1 LPRRRLRRPGALASL
16 LRALVPAVAGAV
28 LSTGPAAGQGDTDPL
43 ALKPARAGATAA
55 EQEWSFSLSVSGYVV
70 PGDRNY
76 AQPTFTADRGWLHLE
91 ARYNYED
98 LDTGSAWVGY
108 NLNLGDVLARY
119 NMSLGETVG
128 LQVTPM
134 VGGVFGRTTGIAPGY
149 RATLSWWRL
158 DLYSEGEYVFDTG
171 DASGDFFYTWSEL
184 GISPVAWLRA
194 GVAVQR
200 TQAYRTDVDVQWGL
214 FAGTS
219 YRMLSFAAY
228 VFNLGRGS
236 PTIVLSSGIR
246 F

>member
-1 LPRRRLRRPGALASL
+1 LPRRGPRRLGVLARL
-16 LRALVPAVAGAV
+16 LRALAPAVAGAV
-28 LSTGPAAGQGDTDPL
+28 LSTGHAAAQGDTNAF
-43 ALKPARAGATAA
+43 ALKPARAAPPGA
-55 EQEWSFSLSVSGYVV
+55 EREWSFSLSVNGYVV
-70 PGDRNY
+70 PGDRDY

-98 LDTGSAWVGY
+98 LETGSAWVGY
-108 NLNLGDVLARY
+108 NL
-119 NMSLGETVG
+119 SLGETVV

-134 VGGVFGRTTGIAPGY
+134 LGGVFGRTTGIAPGY

-158 DLYSEGEYVFDTG
+158 DLYSEGEYVFDTA
-171 DASGDFFYTWSEL
+171 DRSGDFFYTWSEL
-184 GISPVAWLRA
+184 GISPAAWLRA

-200 TQAYRTDVDVQWGL
+200 TQAYRTDVDVQVGL

-219 YRMLSFAAY
+219 YRMLNFAAY